1 MRIQILYP
9 QQNQIK
15 IVDLPNFEYMPL
27 FYLFPKELLKTECPS
42 LMDMPRSAHGIFTQK
57 KWFTVLASDFFL
69 QTVCD
74 LTAYYIWPSFGITTY
89 MECFSGNDPIW
100 QLAHSLP
107 IWQRTFER
115 MSGITPQSLANASKK
130 EHDWIEQEE
139 FQDLMIQVG
148 VRGIMDNKLLP
159 CIQAVREMR
168 CFEDYD
174 NRNSNAKI
182 DFYRRWYHTRS
193 KISTVSLEQLTDNE
207 IGDGLHSNL
216 TSQYEDTVCSKIVV
230 DKFYQRLEPLDRE
243 ILDLRINGYTYQ
255 EIAERTGYKTH
266 SGVLKRINRITELYI
281 DYAAESQDLKT

>member
-1 MRIQILYP
+1 
-9 QQNQIK
+9 
-15 IVDLPNFEYMPL
+15 
-27 FYLFPKELLKTECPS
+27 
-42 LMDMPRSAHGIFTQK
+42 
-57 KWFTVLASDFFL
+57 
-69 QTVCD
+69 
-74 LTAYYIWPSFGITTY
+74 
-89 MECFSGNDPIW
+89 
-100 QLAHSLP
+100 
-107 IWQRTFER
+107 
-115 MSGITPQSLANASKK
+115 
-130 EHDWIEQEE
+130 
-139 FQDLMIQVG
+139 MIQVG